1 MHVFKVACQKDTE
14 PYRSWRGLKLQPAS
28 LVRPV
33 TLESRVS
40 KGRSLPTIAFS
51 DCLFSKFFQRPRIGH
66 LLQRSQSR
74 FTLSHE
80 QGTRRERSGLAVSSQ
95 CLVGGTLRDWQGRK
109 FTWVVGS
116 SSPHYER
123 RFRAPE
129 RPFSMG
135 TSQIPNHDH
144 EHPIGKQDRYILVQD
159 KFSPGSSWTAVAA

>member
-1 MHVFKVACQKDTE
+1 MIDLLFDSSGRVNGKTDTLMHVFNVAGQIDV
-14 PYRSWRGLKLQPAS
+14 GN
-28 LVRPV
+28 
-33 TLESRVS
+33 
-40 KGRSLPTIAFS
+40 
-51 DCLFSKFFQRPRIGH
+51 SKFRQRPHMGH
-66 LLQRSQSR
+66 LLQHTQSR

-109 FTWVVGS
+109 FTWVAGS
-116 SSPHYER
+116 SSQDYER

-144 EHPIGKQDRYILVQD
+144 EHPIGKQDRYTLVQD
-159 KFSPGSSWTAVAA
+159 KFSPGLSWTAVAV